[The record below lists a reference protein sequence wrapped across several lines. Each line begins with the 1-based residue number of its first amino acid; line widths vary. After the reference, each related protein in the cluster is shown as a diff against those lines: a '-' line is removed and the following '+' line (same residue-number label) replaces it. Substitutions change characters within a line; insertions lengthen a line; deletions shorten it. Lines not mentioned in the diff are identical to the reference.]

1 VFTVVFLVL
10 LTGANCNKK
19 SLPKFLYHIIK
30 GAWNSLSDD
39 VVCAPS
45 MPVFQYRLKRFYEQ
59 RFYW

>member
-1 VFTVVFLVL
+1 VQIVI
-10 LTGANCNKK
+10 K

-30 GAWNSLSDD
+30 DAWNSLSDD